1 MVAGLQAKLEGA
13 ASFSEQR
20 YAALEANLEEQTK
33 LREDRARVTETY
45 MHELAEYQ
53 TSTTIERMT
62 EQIGQHGAQV
72 EARCASTESYVT
84 QLRELTEGSV
94 AEQVEHMTASVE
106 ARLGDTTTILETH
119 LDKRLDDATSTLQA
133 KLDQRLDEVQSA
145 ICETMQRGLLVDM
158 WVLSDVY
165 KNVSRSLENGRLQTA
180 LCDTVVKRRLTTGDD
195 DVPEGAGLKR
205 HRTKESDDFAA
216 WQIGREERK
225 HNGSVVSACRCE
237 VWRYSSWLDN
247 GLTLKF
253 Y

>member
-165 KNVSRSLENGRLQTA
+165 KNVSLSLENGRLQTA
-180 LCDTVVKRRLTTGDD
+180 LCDAVVKRPLPGDGD
-195 DVPEGAGLKR
+195 SPAGADPKR
-205 HRTKESDDFAA
+205 HCVVANEEVAPWHF
-216 WQIGREERK
+216 GREDLK
-225 HNGSVVSACRCE
+225 DNGSVVLGVAM
-237 VWRYSSWLDN
+237 
-247 GLTLKF
+247 T
-253 Y
+253 